1 MDKVNTNLEF
11 NIARH
16 YMFNRYADGSVD
28 IVYESLGTD
37 EAPSGLSM
45 TFTLNKQEVEILKD
59 FLMENNEED
68 EVLN

>member
-59 FLMENNEED
+59 FLLSDKSKEI
-68 EVLN
+68 LN

>member
-45 TFTLNKQEVEILKD
+45 TFTLNKQEVEIL
-59 FLMENNEED
+59 N
-68 EVLN
+68 

>member
-1 MDKVNTNLEF
+1 MSKVNTNLDF

-16 YMFNRYADGSVD
+16 YIFNRYADESVD
-28 IVYESLGTD
+28 IVYESLGTN

-59 FLMENNEED
+59 FLLSDKSKEI
-68 EVLN
+68 LN

>member
-1 MDKVNTNLEF
+1 MSKVNTNLEF

-16 YMFNRYADGSVD
+16 YVFNRYSDGTVD
-28 IVYESLGTD
+28 IVYESLGTN

-59 FLMENNEED
+59 FLLSGKSKEI
-68 EVLN
+68 LN